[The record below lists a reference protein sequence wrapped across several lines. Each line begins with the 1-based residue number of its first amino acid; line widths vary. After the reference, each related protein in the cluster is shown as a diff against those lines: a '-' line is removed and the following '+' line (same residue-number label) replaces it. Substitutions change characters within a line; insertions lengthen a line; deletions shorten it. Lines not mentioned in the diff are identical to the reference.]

1 MENFQQSL
9 ECCIEIWNSF
19 NVRTWSIRY
28 ESSKKKQAHKAPYV
42 LYGSYAPFSKIVMWC
57 LCTWVC
63 ACTTHTNYF
72 QWSVQH
78 RCFMHEH
85 RFKWIS
91 PHSHI
96 HTQTHTYNSTHNTMR
111 QHRGDIILKW
121 GILLRFSGVQK
132 IKVHFTASRSQ
143 WHSFQTR

>member
-91 PHSHI
+91 PHSHA
-96 HTQTHTYNSTHNTMR
+96 HTHIQFYAQYDAATSRWYNTKM
-111 QHRGDIILKW
+111 GDFIEIFGRAKD
-121 GILLRFSGVQK
+121 
-132 IKVHFTASRSQ
+132 
-143 WHSFQTR
+143 